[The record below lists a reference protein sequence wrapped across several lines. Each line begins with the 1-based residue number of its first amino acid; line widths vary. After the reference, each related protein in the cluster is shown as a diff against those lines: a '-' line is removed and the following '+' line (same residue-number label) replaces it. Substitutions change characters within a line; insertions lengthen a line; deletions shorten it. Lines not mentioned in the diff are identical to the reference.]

1 MRRVV
6 EPHFLNLSANSRFA
20 LRAEHRRFDLNLRR
34 PFSFAGCRRSRRRQ
48 GNVNLATRTN
58 ALTQRLVRS
67 WSGPPRINID
77 GAPASMRFLHRV
89 SASSCAP
96 GYSRSQKSRK
106 DLGTLAAPRST
117 TRHTD
122 HSAASAQSGA
132 ASPSPDCARARGLP
146 LRGEARSDTHAIIF
160 RRPKAFKR
168 FTRDPDPGRYVVQVD
183 EDGIATMRPA
193 EPRRT

>member
-1 MRRVV
+1 MRLVV

-146 LRGEARSDTHAIIF
+146 LRGEARPCGEVRPPEVPRLARAA
-160 RRPKAFKR
+160 RRWVA
-168 FTRDPDPGRYVVQVD
+168 
-183 EDGIATMRPA
+183 GIPA
-193 EPRRT
+193 EQPRLRYSRPWERSTR